1 MDNQSFKPGPPLS
14 DFVRSFWVHQDES
27 RSLVRER
34 ALPSGTAQL
43 IIDLSGNGLQ
53 GPNRTAARRA
63 QDHLWGLYN
72 GADTLYSSF
81 ETDRPV
87 YQVGVDFHPGGAYPF
102 FAPPDSEM
110 QNAHVPLEALWGA
123 QARELWE
130 RLLEPQSAQARC
142 RALER
147 ALLTH
152 AIRPLERRPAVT
164 YALRAF
170 MHAPRPC
177 SIAQVADQVALSHA
191 RFIQVFRDE
200 VGMTPKQY
208 CRVRRFIR
216 VVLRIAHVEQVDWAK
231 LALECGYYDQAH
243 LANEF
248 QQFAGVSPG
257 VFLRDRNPLY
267 PTMYMLPQD
276 QGARHAA
283 RESRE
288 GSASHRAA
296 GGSSAF
302 MREED
307 KA

>member
-1 MDNQSFKPGPPLS
+1 MDTQSFQPGPPLS
-14 DFVRSFWVHQDES
+14 HFVRSFWVHQDES
-27 RSLVRER
+27 RSLRRDR
-34 ALPSGTAQL
+34 ALPSGTSQL

-53 GPNRTAARRA
+53 GPNRSAASRA
-63 QDHLWGLYN
+63 QDHLWGLFN
-72 GADTLYSSF
+72 GPDTTYTSF

-87 YQVGVDFHPGGAYPF
+87 YQVGVDFKPGGAYPF
-102 FAPPDSEM
+102 FAPPDSEL
-110 QNAHVPLEALWGA
+110 QNAHAPLEALWGT
-123 QARELWE
+123 QARELWD
-130 RLLEPQSAQARC
+130 RLQEPQSAQARC
-142 RALER
+142 RALEQ
-147 ALLTH
+147 ALLAH
-152 AIRPLERRPAVT
+152 AVRPLERRPAVT

-170 MHAPRPC
+170 MHAPRPS

-216 VVLRIAHVEQVDWAK
+216 VALRIAQVEHVGWAEVA
-231 LALECGYYDQAH
+231 LACGYYDQAH

-248 QQFAGVSPG
+248 QHFAGVSPS
-257 VFLRDRNPLY
+257 VFLRDRNSLY
-267 PTMYMLPQD
+267 PTRYLLPPD

-288 GSASHRAA
+288 GSASAGAAA
-296 GGSSAF
+296 GSNAF
-302 MREED
+302 MRAED